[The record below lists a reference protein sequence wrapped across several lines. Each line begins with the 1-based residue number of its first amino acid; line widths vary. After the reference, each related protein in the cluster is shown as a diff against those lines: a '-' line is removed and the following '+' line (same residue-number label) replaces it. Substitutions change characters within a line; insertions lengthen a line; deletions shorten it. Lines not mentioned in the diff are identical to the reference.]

1 MSFENMKEMNEAILH
16 ERSCMMMYYFTPQE
30 ARQIM
35 NVARMTG
42 IKDCITLTPSH
53 SQNQIRA
60 ILDNQLEETTD
71 ETVLGSTVKEKAIIF
86 NGIPSARVS
95 LFIDGLKKC
104 RIRRPIIA
112 VVTEQSIEWTLNDLL
127 INLSNE
133 RAAIS
138 RGEFV
143 GHE

>member
-1 MSFENMKEMNEAILH
+1 MSFEKMKEMNEIALH

-30 ARQIM
+30 VKQIM

-42 IKDCITLTPSH
+42 IKDYITLKPSH
-53 SQNQIRA
+53 GQNQIRA
-60 ILDNQLEETTD
+60 ILDGQLKETED
-71 ETVLGSTVKEKAIIF
+71 ETLLTSAVKEKAIIF

-133 RAAIS
+133 RIALKK
-138 RGEFV
+138 GEFTA
-143 GHE
+143 HE